1 MLSSKWKVA
10 ALLAALLL
18 APAMSYAQAP
28 GGRGGRGGFGGFGG
42 GFGRGG
48 SSISG
53 LLRVEEVQKEIGVT
67 DEQKAALDKAAEER
81 RAQRGNGAGFNP
93 GEFANLSEEE
103 RAKRME
109 EFRKTMEEATK
120 KADEQVKAIL
130 KPEQVARLNQLR
142 IQQEGLGALNREE
155 VQKELGLSEEQVG
168 KIKAATEARNSGA
181 GFGGRNFQDLS
192 EEDLRKMREEREA
205 RTKKYEEDMK
215 GALTADQTAA
225 FEKMQGAKF
234 TFPAGGGFGGP
245 GGGRGGRGGPGGG
258 PGGGGNRPRPE

>member
-10 ALLAALLL
+10 AVLAGLML
-18 APAMSYAQAP
+18 APALSYAQGP
-28 GGRGGRGGFGGFGG
+28 GGGRGRGGFGGGFG

-53 LLRVEEVQKEIGVT
+53 LLRMEEVQKEISVT

-81 RAQRGNGAGFNP
+81 RAQFGQGGGFNF
-93 GEFANLSEEE
+93 GELQNLSEEE
-103 RAKRME
+103 RNKRME
-109 EFRKTMEEATK
+109 EFRKTMEESQK
-120 KADEQVKAIL
+120 KSEEQIKAIL

-142 IQQEGLGALNREE
+142 VQQEGLGALNREE

-168 KIKAATEARNSGA
+168 KIKAATEARNARGSAPA
-181 GFGGRNFQDLS
+181 GNFQDLS
-192 EEDLRKMREEREA
+192 EEDLRKVREEREA
-205 RTKKYEEDMK
+205 RVKKYDEDMK
-215 GALTADQTAA
+215 AVLTADQAAA

-245 GGGRGGRGGPGGG
+245 GGGRGGRGGS
-258 PGGGGNRPRPE
+258 GGGGRPRPE